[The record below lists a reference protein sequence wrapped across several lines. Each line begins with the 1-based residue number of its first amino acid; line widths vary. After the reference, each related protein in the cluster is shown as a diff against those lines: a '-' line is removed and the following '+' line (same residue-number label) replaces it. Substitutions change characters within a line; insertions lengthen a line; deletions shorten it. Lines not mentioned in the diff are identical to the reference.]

1 MKKLLVTIL
10 GLVLLTSVSFSEEEK
25 EKYNFY
31 WDNVPVVCAAP
42 DEIDRWAYNNG
53 FTPLSMSY
61 GKEGGKPDGV
71 VVYIV
76 VYYLNKDNGET
87 FATVTTP
94 TSPDVCV
101 IFRTFGLQLNP
112 EIMDEYMSN
121 RGLTL

>member
-1 MKKLLVTIL
+1 MKKLLITIL
-10 GLVLLTSVSFSEEEK
+10 GLVLLTSVSFSEEK

-42 DEIDRWAYNNG
+42 DEIDRWAYNKG

-61 GKEGGKPDGV
+61 GKEGGKPDGA

-87 FATVTTP
+87 FATVSTP
-94 TSPDVCV
+94 TGKDVCLSL
-101 IFRTFGLQLNP
+101 IH
-112 EIMDEYMSN
+112 I
-121 RGLTL
+121 

>member
-1 MKKLLVTIL
+1 MKILILLITF
-10 GLVLLTSVSFSEEEK
+10 LLTSIAFSEEQK
-25 EKYNFY
+25 KYDFY
-31 WDNVPVVCAAP
+31 WDNIPVVCAAP
-42 DEIDRWAYNNG
+42 EEIDRWAEHKG
-53 FTPLSMSY
+53 FTPLSISY
-61 GKEGGKPDGV
+61 GREGGKPDGK

-76 VYYLNKDNGET
+76 VYYLNRDNGET

-94 TSPDVCV
+94 TSPDVCG

>member
-42 DEIDRWAYNNG
+42 EEIDRWAYNKG

-61 GKEGGKPDGV
+61 GKEGGKQMV
-71 VVYIV
+71 
-76 VYYLNKDNGET
+76 L
-87 FATVTTP
+87 
-94 TSPDVCV
+94 
-101 IFRTFGLQLNP
+101 
-112 EIMDEYMSN
+112 
-121 RGLTL
+121 

>member
-1 MKKLLVTIL
+1 MKKLLITIL

-42 DEIDRWAYNNG
+42 EEIDRWANDKG
-53 FTPLSMSY
+53 FTPLSLSY
-61 GKEGGKPDGV
+61 GKEGGKPDGA

-87 FATVTTP
+87 FATVSTP
-94 TSPDVCV
+94 TGKDVCV
-101 IFRTFGLQLNP
+101 VFRTFNLQLNP
-112 EIMDEYMSN
+112 EIMEKYGP
-121 RGLTL
+121 GLNL